1 LLADIETPLSAYRKI
16 RGQGESFLFESVE
29 GGEHLGRYSFV
40 GCNPRA
46 IIKQDGGRKIE
57 VIQDGKVVEKF
68 GIPAPSK
75 EPDCENCVKDGL
87 EVVERVMKKYRPVTL
102 PGCRVSRAAR
112 WASSATNSFT
122 TSNLSSRVPRI
133 DELGTPTMY
142 FIVADQLL
150 VFDRVAQTITVLVNA
165 AIDEAASPA
174 DAYETAVE
182 EIERLLSLLEQPSEH
197 NPVSI
202 PGEVPA
208 LPFTSNQ
215 AKDKFLANVQ
225 ASKKFITA
233 GDIIQ
238 IVGSQRFS
246 VETKASPVD
255 VYRAARS
262 VNPSPYMFLLELD
275 GFSLVGASPEIHVRC
290 EDNKVE
296 IRPIAGTRRRGKT
309 ADEDVALE
317 KELLADPKERAEH
330 VMLVDLARNDI
341 GRVCDFG
348 SVQVKDLMIIERYSH
363 VMHIV
368 SSVEGKLSAGKTNY
382 DLMRATFPAG
392 TVSGAPKI
400 RAMQIIRRPRR
411 HDARAVWRLR
421 GLLQLQRQSGHVH
434 HHPHGAAQGRQSLRA
449 SRRRLGE
456 RLRAGSGI
464 SGNGKQVEGN
474 VESRGPG
481 GNLTRLIKRIDGFV
495 LNDSEAHQLTKEDN
509 VFAAMKK
516 LHKMG
521 PKYVIIKKGSH
532 GSILSGP
539 KGHFICPAY
548 PLQKVVDP
556 TGAGDSFV
564 GGMMG
569 YLSTA
574 RGGIDANIRRAMIYG
589 SVTASYC
596 CEGFGLTRTT
606 KVKRADID
614 KRVKHLESL
623 TKF

>member
-1 LLADIETPLSAYRKI
+1 MITPSLDEFLKLAGQGNLIPVTSRILADIETPLSAYRKI

-46 IIKQDGGRKIE
+46 VIKQTGSKVE
-57 VIQDGKVVEKF
+57 VIEGGKVVESF
-68 GIPAPSK
+68 TIEGRAGSPLPAAPNEDETRRAQSDA
-75 EPDCENCVKDGL
+75 PYQVRDGL

-102 PGCRVSRAAR
+102 PGLPR
-112 WASSATNSFT
+112 FT
-122 TSNLSSRVPRI
+122 GGAVGFIGYEFIHDVEPVVPRPSH

-174 DAYETAVE
+174 EAYETAVE
-182 EIERLLSLLEQPSEH
+182 EIERLLSLLEQPLEH
-197 NPVSI
+197 VPVSV
-202 PGEVPA
+202 PSEVPSV
-208 LPFTSNQ
+208 PFTSNM
-215 AKDKFLANVQ
+215 AKEKFLANVA

-238 IVGSQRFS
+238 VVGSQRFS

-290 EDNKVE
+290 EDHKVE
-296 IRPIAGTRRRGKT
+296 IRPIAGTRRRGNT
-309 ADEDVALE
+309 ADEDIALE

-348 SVQVKDLMIIERYSH
+348 SVQVRDLMIIERYSH

-368 SSVEGKLSAGKTNY
+368 SSVEGKLAADKTNY

-400 RAMQIIRRPRR
+400 RAMQIISE
-411 HDARAVWRLR
+411 L
-421 GLLQLQRQSGHVH
+421 
-434 HHPHGAAQGRQSLRA
+434 
-449 SRRRLGE
+449 
-456 RLRAGSGI
+456 
-464 SGNGKQVEGN
+464 EGTT
-474 VESRGPG
+474 RGPYAG
-481 GNLTRLIKRIDGFV
+481 CVGYFSFNGNLDTCITIRTALLKDGKAYV
-495 LNDSEAHQLTKEDN
+495 QAGGGWVNDSEPEAEFQETVNKSKAMLKAVALAET
-509 VFAAMKK
+509 FAK
-516 LHKMG
+516 
-521 PKYVIIKKGSH
+521 
-532 GSILSGP
+532 
-539 KGHFICPAY
+539 
-548 PLQKVVDP
+548 
-556 TGAGDSFV
+556 
-564 GGMMG
+564 
-569 YLSTA
+569 
-574 RGGIDANIRRAMIYG
+574 
-589 SVTASYC
+589 
-596 CEGFGLTRTT
+596 TT
-606 KVKRADID
+606 
-614 KRVKHLESL
+614 
-623 TKF
+623 